1 VRPDGLDAG
10 LRLIDMFVE
19 GRRTGAA
26 AIVPGATR
34 NGNATARLPRWIR
47 ARRPF
52 AGTAGA
58 TATAQQAAKP

>member
-1 VRPDGLDAG
+1 
-10 LRLIDMFVE
+10 MFVE

-58 TATAQQAAKP
+58 TATAQQAAKT